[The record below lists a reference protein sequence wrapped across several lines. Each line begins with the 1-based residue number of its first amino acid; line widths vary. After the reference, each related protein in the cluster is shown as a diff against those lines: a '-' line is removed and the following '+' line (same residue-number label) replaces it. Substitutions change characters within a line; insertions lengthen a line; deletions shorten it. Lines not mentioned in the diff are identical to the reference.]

1 MDLNERIMTAIDM
14 LTAMVVDE
22 IALDDGRDPS
32 DVLPEFLESRT
43 AKLLYDEENKMWWD
57 GPSAVVDYYRKEKS
71 AADNQTQIHV

>member
-43 AKLLYDEENKMWWD
+43 AKLLYERGKQN
-57 GPSAVVDYYRKEKS
+57 VVGRS
-71 AADNQTQIHV
+71 FRSC